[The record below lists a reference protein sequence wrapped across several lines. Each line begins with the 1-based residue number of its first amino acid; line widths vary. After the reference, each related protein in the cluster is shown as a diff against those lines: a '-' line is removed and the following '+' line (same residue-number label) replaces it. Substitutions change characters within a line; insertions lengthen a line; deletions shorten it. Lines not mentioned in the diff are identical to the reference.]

1 MVLRGEIRC
10 LLLSRRALHGD
21 CKSGCR
27 ILSHESAEINACMV
41 RRTPVQLLARVVG
54 RVDAAEELPAMAAAF
69 LAAAKVS

>member
-27 ILSHESAEINACMV
+27 ILSDESAEINACMV